1 MGFWNLPN
9 TFATLTGNQPASR
22 LDDNFDALA
31 IVPQYATAVSGTN
44 NIALTVPLPFSSYAI
59 GMQFTFVAS
68 GTNTGPATLNVNGIG
83 AVNIVKDNNLALVGG
98 EILSATVVEC
108 YYDGTNFHYTN
119 VRPSM
124 VLLNRTV
131 ASGASAVSWGSSV
144 FTSAYDR
151 WYVQVTNM
159 SFSTTANYLKQ
170 FSTDNGATW
179 VSTGN
184 VYARYG
190 STAQTPTGTNVQN
203 VSATNDTAM
212 NWGTGYTASYY
223 ISSEIFIDIVNQS
236 MLRASVSWFSSGVQQ
251 GYTTGMSGISSVAN
265 AFRILPSAGTISG
278 TFAIYGV
285 KNS

>member
-44 NIALTVPLPFSSYAI
+44 SIALTVPLPFSSYAI

-83 AVNIVKDNNLALVGG
+83 AVNIVKENNLALVGG
-98 EILSATVVEC
+98 EILSGTVVEC
-108 YYDGTNFHYTN
+108 YYDGTNFHYIN

-124 VLLNRTV
+124 VLLNRTP

-151 WYVQVTNM
+151 WYVQITNM
-159 SFSTTANYLKQ
+159 SFSTTANFLMQ

-184 VYARYG
+184 VYTRWG
-190 STAQTPTGTNVQN
+190 STAQAPTGSNVQN
-203 VSATNDTAM
+203 VSATNDTAI
-212 NWGTGYTASYY
+212 NYGIGYTTAYR
-223 ISSEIFIDIVNQS
+223 ISAEIFIDIVNQS
-236 MLRASVSWFSSGVQQ
+236 MIRVSQSWFASGVNQ
-251 GYTTGMSGISSVAN
+251 GHVTGMGGISSVAN
-265 AFRILPSAGTISG
+265 AFRILPSTGTLSG
-278 TFAIYGV
+278 TFAIYGIR
-285 KNS
+285 NS